1 MRWVTVIAFVAGFCI
16 LAAAACLVCAIVF
29 AFSDRNA
36 AAKVRDAAQRVGEAI
51 TNSLAAGEDGA
62 TRPRTPVQMQS
73 AGVDFGGIAKLAEA
87 LEKLNPSGRFLIGSV
102 VFAATAA
109 LVTSIGSV
117 AGH

>member
-1 MRWVTVIAFVAGFCI
+1 MTVIALVAVFCI
-16 LAAAACLVCAIVF
+16 VASAACLLFAIVF
-29 AFSDRNA
+29 AFSDKKA
-36 AAKVRDAAQRVGEAI
+36 AAKVRDAAQQAGEAI
-51 TNSLAAGEDGA
+51 TNSLTPSEDGGNS
-62 TRPRTPVQMQS
+62 RRTPAQMQS